1 MLKHRDVLT
10 NDMACEEVFSLDLVD
25 LLSAILSYHHGLK
38 VMSEELSVGCQVQSE
53 MPVKYLGEFIKWL
66 STNPGSDCVS
76 R

>member
-1 MLKHRDVLT
+1 
-10 NDMACEEVFSLDLVD
+10 MACEKVFSLDLVD

-76 R
+76 RYMGDEYWPL

>member
-1 MLKHRDVLT
+1 
-10 NDMACEEVFSLDLVD
+10 MACEEVFSLDLVD

-38 VMSEELSVGCQVQSE
+38 VMSEELGFGCQVQSE

-76 R
+76 RYMGDEYWPL